1 MVPGVE
7 PELARSAD
15 QQRARIVVDAE
26 LARQRGARVAVC
38 GARHSRAAYA
48 VAGTVGHGR
57 EVDSR
62 DVVVERL
69 AGFEPRRVE
78 RPDLARAAVT
88 ITLVSGTADG
98 DPLLDEL
105 EFLLTRRAPTLR
117 RHSGQW
123 ALPGG
128 RLDLGETV
136 EGAARRE
143 LAEELGLVLG
153 ADAVLGLLDDYP
165 TRSGYLITPVV
176 LWGATVDTLS
186 PNPDEVGEVHRVPL
200 RTIDVDPR
208 FLTIPE
214 SQAPVIQL
222 PLFGRFVHAP
232 TGAVLHQFR
241 EVVLR
246 GRPTRVAHLEQPV
259 FAWR

>member
-1 MVPGVE
+1 MD
-7 PELARSAD
+7 ARA
-15 QQRARIVVDAE
+15 VVA
-26 LARQRGARVAVC
+26 
-38 GARHSRAAYA
+38 
-48 VAGTVGHGR
+48 
-57 EVDSR
+57 
-62 DVVVERL
+62 ERL
-69 AGFEPRRVE
+69 AQFEPCEVD
-78 RPDLARAAVT
+78 RPDLRRAAVA
-88 ITLVSGTADG
+88 ITLVTGPAGG
-98 DPLLDEL
+98 DPVLDGL

-128 RLDLGETV
+128 RLDPGETV
-136 EGAARRE
+136 AQAGRRE
-143 LAEELGLVLG
+143 LAEELGLSLGEDALLG
-153 ADAVLGLLDDYP
+153 ALDDYP
-165 TRSGYLITPVV
+165 TRSGFLVSPVV
-176 LWGATVDTLS
+176 LWGGTVDELT

-200 RTIDVDPR
+200 RTLDVEPR

-214 SQAPVIQL
+214 SQYPVIQL